1 MGKSIKINFAFN
13 LLNTIVGLL
22 FPLVTFPYISRVLFA
37 DGIGKVQFFQ
47 SIINYIALFAA
58 LGIPLYAVKEI
69 AKNKNNIE
77 KRNKTAVEI
86 LILYSL
92 LTIAAYLI
100 VMLITCFVDSIRND
114 WSLFVLLSLHLILV
128 AIGAEWFYQGVEDFK
143 YITIRSFV
151 LKLLTLVA
159 LFAFVKEK
167 SDLMIYALLLVMA
180 EAGNN
185 IFNFIHLRKYI
196 NFNGDS
202 FKKLNV
208 GRHVRPALKIFILNL
223 VVSIYVNL
231 DSIMLGFIVGTT
243 AVGYYTAA
251 TRITRTICGFSTALG
266 TVMLPRLSSYYNS
279 GQVEKFYEISSQGLS
294 FIVSIT
300 IPMVL
305 GLMVTAPLLM
315 PIFCGDSFRPSIL
328 TLQIISPLILFIGIS
343 GLLGTKILYAQDKE
357 NIVIYST
364 CFGAIINFVLNIML
378 IPKYA
383 QNGAAFSSVI
393 AELLVTTSMLY
404 LGRKYLT
411 YNFFNKDTFQSLLF
425 SVIAFLPVYAIH
437 VMHLSIYVEL
447 AVDILCTILI
457 YIICMYT
464 FNKYYRNII
473 NNIINKLLR

>member
-1 MGKSIKINFAFN
+1 
-13 LLNTIVGLL
+13 
-22 FPLVTFPYISRVLFA
+22 
-37 DGIGKVQFFQ
+37 
-47 SIINYIALFAA
+47 
-58 LGIPLYAVKEI
+58 
-69 AKNKNNIE
+69 
-77 KRNKTAVEI
+77 
-86 LILYSL
+86 
-92 LTIAAYLI
+92 
-100 VMLITCFVDSIRND
+100 
-114 WSLFVLLSLHLILV
+114 
-128 AIGAEWFYQGVEDFK
+128 
-143 YITIRSFV
+143 
-151 LKLLTLVA
+151 
-159 LFAFVKEK
+159 
-167 SDLMIYALLLVMA
+167 
-180 EAGNN
+180 
-185 IFNFIHLRKYI
+185 
-196 NFNGDS
+196 
-202 FKKLNV
+202 
-208 GRHVRPALKIFILNL
+208 
-223 VVSIYVNL
+223 
-231 DSIMLGFIVGTT
+231 MLGFIVGTT

-279 GQVEKFYEISSQGLS
+279 GQVEKFYEISSRGLS

-305 GLMVTAPLLM
+305 GLMITAPLLM

-357 NIVIYST
+357 NIVIYCT
-364 CFGAIINFVLNIML
+364 CFGAIINFVLNIIL

-393 AELLVTTSMLY
+393 AEFLVTTSMLY

-425 SVIAFLPVYAIH
+425 SVIAFMPVYAIH

-447 AVDILCTILI
+447 AVDILCTLLI

>member
-100 VMLITCFVDSIRND
+100 VMFITCFVDSIRND

-143 YITIRSFV
+143 YITIRSLV

-196 NFNGDS
+196 NFNRDS

-208 GRHVRPALKIFILNL
+208 ARHVRPALKIFILNL

-364 CFGAIINFVLNIML
+364 CFGAIVNFVLNIML

-437 VMHLSIYVEL
+437 VMRLSIYVEL
-447 AVDILCTILI
+447 AVDILCTIII

-473 NNIINKLLR
+473 NNIINKLLK

>member
-100 VMLITCFVDSIRND
+100 VMFITCFVDSIRND

-143 YITIRSFV
+143 YITIRSLV

-196 NFNGDS
+196 NFNRDS

-208 GRHVRPALKIFILNL
+208 ARHVRPALKIFILNL

-364 CFGAIINFVLNIML
+364 CFGAIVNFVLNIML

-437 VMHLSIYVEL
+437 VMRLSIYVEL

-473 NNIINKLLR
+473 NNIINKLLK